1 MKKQMKQ
8 LEYWDYKLII
18 EVLSDGL
25 FKLNQELNVM
35 SSLKL
40 THLNDYNRTLR
51 EVEII
56 DDLISEYKELKGP
69 YNPLS
74 S

>member
-1 MKKQMKQ
+1 
-8 LEYWDYKLII
+8 
-18 EVLSDGL
+18 
-25 FKLNQELNVM
+25 M

-56 DDLISEYKELKGP
+56 GDLISEYEKLKGP
-69 YNPLS
+69 YNPLA
-74 S
+74 